1 MVKDKWKE
9 EAMCGKLPKNLDKD
23 NIDMELSFQWMKHT
37 GLQGETEGLMSSQQ
51 TGSDIK
57 H

>member
-23 NIDMELSFQWMKHT
+23 LSFQWMKHT